1 LLDSLLQ
8 ETDQI
13 WRTQH
18 QPIVEV
24 SVEDSEVAAEAVAET
39 GEVVEIGDVVA
50 AVDAEDVEARR
61 RRNGSL

>member
-1 LLDSLLQ
+1 
-8 ETDQI
+8 
-13 WRTQH
+13 
-18 QPIVEV
+18 VEV